1 MTLGGRTTGTNHS
14 FQGTYA
20 LLGGL
25 FFSPQI
31 MLEGG
36 QFIQQGGTNQTQRV
50 MVDLT
55 GSFGLTGG
63 TLSSSNTSVH
73 SFGAASRS
81 LLSSFVQSGG
91 NHTVQNYLTVD
102 GVYRLQGGSLVASN
116 IYVEIDGEL
125 HLDGGSASNPGFFT
139 MDNGTCYAQGQ
150 NHNLGKLRVLS
161 TGALPRFSDGPW
173 VCTLDLQSAGTVVRF
188 LDSHDV
194 SADWSG
200 TLVIKNWSGSTNGGG
215 TDQVYVGTTAQGLT
229 AAQLGRIVFVNP
241 DAMPGA
247 NYPARILSTGE
258 IVPAARPPLSFAPS
272 SGKLVLSWTGNYQL
286 VTAINVNG
294 PYTLVPGASSPY
306 TNSFVDPQ
314 RFFRLKSP

>member
-1 MTLGGRTTGTNHS
+1 MRCWPGC
-14 FQGTYA
+14 
-20 LLGGL
+20 

-161 TGALPRFSDGPW
+161 TGALPDF
-173 VCTLDLQSAGTVVRF
+173 
-188 LDSHDV
+188 
-194 SADWSG
+194 
-200 TLVIKNWSGSTNGGG
+200 
-215 TDQVYVGTTAQGLT
+215 LT
-229 AAQLGRIVFVNP
+229 ARG
-241 DAMPGA
+241 
-247 NYPARILSTGE
+247 S
-258 IVPAARPPLSFAPS
+258 APS
-272 SGKLVLSWTGNYQL
+272 ICKALARWSVFWIVMMCLR
-286 VTAINVNG
+286 I
-294 PYTLVPGASSPY
+294 GAG
-306 TNSFVDPQ
+306 
-314 RFFRLKSP
+314 LW